1 MAWCPK
7 CKCEYVE
14 GIKVCADCKCDL
26 VEELDDTAEN
36 EEQEMSVEMA
46 AAMMQ
51 VMQEEGI
58 PFPEE
63 VAAEEEFEQED
74 SEDEENPEIPLKVY
88 KPYVNNEEKAEDNR
102 SSAYTLLLVGGV
114 GLIFII
120 LMFFEVLP
128 IHMTLTGKYMVCGV
142 MGVMFILFIIMGI
155 VSMRNSKLL
164 KKKAKKENNLTRE
177 IKKWC
182 LGAFEKKEVDARL
195 QIENLP
201 EELKYFQRHEYVKTT
216 IQNQFMNLD
225 EAYLDRLIEEIY
237 PEIFEKEE
245 T

>member
-14 GIKVCADCKCDL
+14 GVKVCADCKCDL
-26 VEELDDTAEN
+26 VEDLNEAAEE
-36 EEQEMSVEMA
+36 EEQEISVEMA

-51 VMQEEGI
+51 VMQKEGI

-63 VAAEEEFEQED
+63 VTGEEAFEQE
-74 SEDEENPEIPLKVY
+74 SAEDEGVSQIPLKLY

-114 GLIFII
+114 GLVFII

-128 IHMTLTGKYMVCGV
+128 IYMTLTGKYMTCGV

-155 VSMRNSKLL
+155 VSMRNSKIL

-182 LGAFEKKEVDARL
+182 LGVFEKNEVDERL

-201 EELKYFQRHEYVKTT
+201 EELKYFQRHEYVKMT
-216 IQNQFMNLD
+216 IKNQFMNLD

-245 T
+245 V